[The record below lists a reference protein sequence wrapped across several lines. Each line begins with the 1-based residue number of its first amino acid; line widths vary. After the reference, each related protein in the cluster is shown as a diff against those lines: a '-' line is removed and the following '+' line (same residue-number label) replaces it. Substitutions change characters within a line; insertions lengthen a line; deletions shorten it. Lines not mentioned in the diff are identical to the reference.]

1 MKTSRFKPE
10 QIVRILREAETS
22 GNTIP
27 EVCRKHGISDV
38 TFYRWRKQYQGLST
52 REAKR
57 LKALQDENQRL
68 KKLVAEQALALDKL
82 QEIVEKNCKPGRADR
97 GDRSSQ
103 TGWALRAAQLCA
115 VRDQPIQPVL
125 SAVCPR

>member
-57 LKALQDENQRL
+57 LKALQNENQRL
-68 KKLVAEQALALDKL
+68 KKLVAEQALALDEL
-82 QEIVEKNCKPGRADR
+82 QEIVEKK
-97 GDRSSQ
+97 
-103 TGWALRAAQLCA
+103 L
-115 VRDQPIQPVL
+115 
-125 SAVCPR
+125 